1 MRIIRVSPFP
11 LFVYTLGLFFL
22 AALLHAQD
30 AGTDQEA
37 AGTEASFRVDKTEAE
52 IGEIVTL
59 TIDVPGDAE
68 FDDVEIEFPERQ
80 QRLLYLGPL
89 RQPSPGTLEAQI
101 RPLSE
106 GEQAF
111 GPATLKL
118 RPAGSENILE
128 MSTDRF
134 TLNVQPPAETD
145 ETQPASYT
153 GPFALPFDYLWRN
166 LIIAGLVL
174 ILLLL
179 LCALAALLAALVI
192 NRQRQKS
199 IVRPLAPVE
208 AALLEVHN
216 LKSLDVYREFGPE
229 RHYTV
234 LSHALRQYLEHQF
247 NRAAL
252 EMTEDEVAMMIR
264 HEMSHVPKAE
274 TLQEVLERTSMAK
287 FARQA
292 LTEEVA
298 LEDTRLAETFLQ
310 SEQQRLDEERQKAL
324 EEQRT
329 RARQT
334 KPEEDR
340 AA

>member
-1 MRIIRVSPFP
+1 
-11 LFVYTLGLFFL
+11 
-22 AALLHAQD
+22 
-30 AGTDQEA
+30 
-37 AGTEASFRVDKTEAE
+37 
-52 IGEIVTL
+52 
-59 TIDVPGDAE
+59 
-68 FDDVEIEFPERQ
+68 
-80 QRLLYLGPL
+80 
-89 RQPSPGTLEAQI
+89 
-101 RPLSE
+101 
-106 GEQAF
+106 
-111 GPATLKL
+111 
-118 RPAGSENILE
+118 

-134 TLNVQPPAETD
+134 TLNVQPPTASE

-174 ILLLL
+174 ILVLLL
-179 LCALAALLAALVI
+179 SALVAFIAALIL

-216 LKSLDVYREFGPE
+216 LKSLEVYREFGPE

-292 LTEEVA
+292 LTEDVA
-298 LEDTRLAETFLQ
+298 LEDTDLAESFLQ
-310 SEQQRLDEERQKAL
+310 SEQQRLDAERRSAL
-324 EEQRT
+324 AEQRA
-329 RARQT
+329 RAEES
-334 KPEEDR
+334 KAGEDR